1 MSLLTACYPIIHRCD
16 AEGADGC
23 TAMAAEDMITAQA
36 SFGMSGAFLINRVR
50 PCDKSTAA
58 PNPVHFPLI
67 EHFAVV
73 KRA

>member
-1 MSLLTACYPIIHRCD
+1 
-16 AEGADGC
+16 
-23 TAMAAEDMITAQA
+23 MAAEDMITAQA